1 MTNNIGPIIGAGLG
15 VVAALQLTKVATS
28 LVEETGK
35 KARKSSRKTTNKS
48 MDDKIRYMLGK

>member
-28 LVEETGK
+28 LVEETGE
-35 KARKSSRKTTNKS
+35 KARKSSSKTTNKS